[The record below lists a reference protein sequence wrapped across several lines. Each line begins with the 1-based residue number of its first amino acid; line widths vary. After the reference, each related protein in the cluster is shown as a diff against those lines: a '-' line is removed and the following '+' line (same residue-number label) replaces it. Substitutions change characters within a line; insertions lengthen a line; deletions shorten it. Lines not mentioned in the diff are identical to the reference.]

1 MVQTHGWIEIH
12 RGDVRKRCH
21 LRLKGRR
28 ANGSR
33 VPDIR
38 EPRTHISEP
47 EIACKLL
54 LVGNR

>member
-12 RGDVRKRCH
+12 RVTFERDFTW
-21 LRLKGRR
+21 RLKGRR
-28 ANGSR
+28 ANGNR

-38 EPRTHISEP
+38 EPRTHISES